1 MGDDMKIIQDLTP
14 QIQIIPTDRVDGKH
28 KALIKDG
35 KIEQMS
41 FRDSIFLGPWD
52 GENPQVKENDKQGDT
67 TDEDCVSSQS
77 EQEDR
82 SGY

>member
-1 MGDDMKIIQDLTP
+1 M
-14 QIQIIPTDRVDGKH
+14 VDGKH

-67 TDEDCVSSQS
+67 TDEDCVSSKS

-82 SGY
+82 SRDYLKPDENEKNLNEL